1 MAAGSPGG
9 PAGRDLPFLFLIF
22 TAYAKQVFLDNSRRA
37 GNAGS
42 LTDQQVAAVAEAV
55 ADPAGVL
62 PALLRQRSMII
73 SVGIGSSKDKDR

>member
-55 ADPAGVL
+55 ADPAGQGELMFANVKVIIL
-62 PALLRQRSMII
+62 P
-73 SVGIGSSKDKDR
+73 